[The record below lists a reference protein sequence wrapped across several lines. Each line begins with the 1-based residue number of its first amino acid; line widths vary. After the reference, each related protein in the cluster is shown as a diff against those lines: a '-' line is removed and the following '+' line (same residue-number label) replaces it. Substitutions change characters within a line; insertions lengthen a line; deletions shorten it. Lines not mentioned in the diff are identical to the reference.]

1 MSPFH
6 SVLKIIIITQL
17 KIYVKPMS
25 SLVYKQ
31 RLLSYLGFRNERP
44 LSYLASRIER
54 LLSYLGLRNKRFHV
68 VIEAEVDHVEGTVSE
83 KSSSETFVEA
93 TQAKAIPGDNGTGL
107 RICRLLLQKHVRTHG
122 RI

>member
-1 MSPFH
+1 M
-6 SVLKIIIITQL
+6 
-17 KIYVKPMS
+17 KPVAGGPRRRGPPAMAQMAQW
-25 SLVYKQ
+25 VI
-31 RLLSYLGFRNERP
+31 RPCLGFRNERP

-93 TQAKAIPGDNGTGL
+93 TQAKAIPGDDGTGL